1 MISQDKAAKK
11 LSEQEIDQLVVAQ
24 AASAKAVQPTVAEL
38 TRDLPPEI
46 ILVIAELRSLIR
58 LTIPDATE
66 KVNLG
71 WRSLNYSH
79 PQVGYFCGLF
89 PFPDRVD
96 VAFEFGVLL
105 ADPDGFFDDHGKQV
119 GFARIRSRED
129 IRGTLFQRM
138 LRAAVSLPSDRST
151 RLALVRSGAKL
162 VTLREEDD
170 PIEGPVAQ

>member
-1 MISQDKAAKK
+1 MPKPTPKPPD
-11 LSEQEIDQLVVAQ
+11 LSVH
-24 AASAKAVQPTVAEL
+24 PL

-46 ILVIAELRSLIR
+46 LSVFAELRSIIR

-79 PQVGYFCGLF
+79 PDVGYFCGLF

-105 ADPDGFFDDHGKQV
+105 ADPDGFFDDRGKQV
-119 GFARIRSRED
+119 SFARMRSHKD
-129 IRGTLFQRM
+129 IRRTPFKRM
-138 LRAAVSLPSDRST
+138 LRAAVSLPADRTT
-151 RLALVRSGAKL
+151 RLALVRSGAKPEAPKKKSKRPKRAL
-162 VTLREEDD
+162 
-170 PIEGPVAQ
+170 